1 LEFKKRNGP
10 AVSAKFEAWRGG
22 EIGAKAERLLSA
34 SVTREASEMA
44 WDENET
50 CLGCGNPI
58 AARRDDARF
67 CSAAC
72 RQAHYRR
79 RLAAK
84 VEARQRDLEAAK
96 RASAHAKAR
105 EDFIASL
112 IG

>member
-1 LEFKKRNGP
+1 
-10 AVSAKFEAWRGG
+10 
-22 EIGAKAERLLSA
+22 
-34 SVTREASEMA
+34 MA

-50 CLGCGNPI
+50 CLGCGKPI
-58 AARRDDARF
+58 AARRSDARF

-84 VEARQRDLEAAK
+84 AAASQRALEEVK

-105 EDFIASL
+105 EDFLASL